1 MRRIHIVL
9 TVTLTSLLS
18 SCATKDA
25 VIPVPEHDMKEVY
38 DRHMQG
44 IGGGDLYDKR
54 SLIRRPMVE
63 GDVVLSDYVRTEKTQ
78 LESRFKTLPNPTMY
92 MFVAPHLAADSQVPI
107 PGYLTEFRMWER
119 DHYALP
125 GEISDMSN
133 SFGGQ
138 SK

>member
-1 MRRIHIVL
+1 
-9 TVTLTSLLS
+9 
-18 SCATKDA
+18 
-25 VIPVPEHDMKEVY
+25 
-38 DRHMQG
+38 
-44 IGGGDLYDKR
+44 
-54 SLIRRPMVE
+54 MVE